1 MPVDKRK
8 LKFILLI
15 CLGVPCLFV
24 LFFLFGAGFF
34 WSDIYGVVVDEDGR
48 PLDNVELLISYRVE
62 PSVVQGILGGHDPFN
77 DPYWQGRYDI
87 EKKIVNGKFRV
98 PGKRLFKGGSARSLT
113 FQKDGY
119 IMEGYHSKTN
129 SNWRGMRVVLRR
141 PPQKP
146 PRVREISRLESGRLE
161 YSLKMQRRR
170 SILLPKIDRKEWNL
184 GDIMRPFD
192 RPFDADWNYLELDFK
207 RDERGGIVF
216 REFPGAFN
224 SRGETVKYPAAF
236 VIRLLSDDP
245 DDGMIP
251 VGEGESLA
259 EKTHYDGAHWT
270 NRPPEY
276 LQIIE
281 DSKNARRRL
290 MDDLTVAPEDGYTRR
305 EIEIPVEEMVRIWD
319 QQIWAGAPPAQQASW
334 YPVYRCALIRVGGR
348 YGKFFLHFIG
358 SRPERVD
365 AYFGNGSEFSID
377 FDCEVYLNP
386 KVGNRNLT
394 EYGGTVRRRDSS
406 RPQPEDKWNRRSR
419 R

>member
-1 MPVDKRK
+1 MLNEKRK
-8 LKFILLI
+8 LLFIILLVFLALCI
-15 CLGVPCLFV
+15 LAFV
-24 LFFLFGAGFF
+24 IGKRH
-34 WSDIYGVVVDEDGR
+34 SDIYGVVVDEYGR
-48 PLDNVELLISYRVE
+48 PLDNVELLVSYHVN
-62 PSVVQGILGGHDPFN
+62 PSVLFGVLGGHDPFN
-77 DPYWQGRYDI
+77 DPYWHGRDDL
-87 EKKIVNGKFRV
+87 EKWIVNGKFRV
-98 PGKRLFKGGSARSLT
+98 PGRRLFLGGSARSLT
-113 FQKDGY
+113 FRKDGY
-119 IMEGYHSKTN
+119 IMEGYNSKTK
-129 SNWRGMRVVLRR
+129 SSWHGMQVVLRQ
-141 PPQKP
+141 PPPEP
-146 PRVREISRLESGRLE
+146 PRVREIKHLESGQLE
-161 YSLKMQRRR
+161 YSLKLQRRSR
-170 SILLPKIDRKEWNL
+170 IVLPRIDRKEWNL
-184 GDIMRPFD
+184 GEMMRPFD

-207 RDERGGIVF
+207 RDERGEIVF

-224 SRGETVKYPAAF
+224 SKGETVKYPAAF

-259 EKTHYDGAHWT
+259 ERTHYTGAHWT

-290 MDDLTVAPEDGYTRR
+290 MDDLTVAPDDGYTRR

-319 QQIWAGAPPAQQASW
+319 QQMWAGVTPVQEVSW

-365 AYFGNGSEFSID
+365 AYFGNGAEFGMS
-377 FDCEVYLNP
+377 FDCEVFLNP
-386 KVGNRNLT
+386 KAGDRNLT
-394 EYGGTVRRRDSS
+394 EYGEIPRRRHRDPS
-406 RPQPEDKWNRRSR
+406 RPQPEDKWKRQSR